1 MTANTAL
8 PLALPAVLL
17 QAQAQ
22 SVADGLVA
30 ALHTQLSQGREA
42 VLDASA
48 LAQFDSSA
56 LAVLLACRRAV
67 LAQGG
72 QLRVL
77 GLPARAQALAQV
89 YGVGNLLA

>member
-1 MTANTAL
+1 MSSTLNTV
-8 PLALPAVLL
+8 ALPAQVL

-22 SVADGLVA
+22 SVTDGL
-30 ALHTQLSQGREA
+30 TQQLLARVRQGGEA

-48 LAQFDSSA
+48 LSHFDSSA
-56 LAVLLACRRAV
+56 LAVVLACRRAV

-72 QLRVL
+72 QLRVQ

-89 YGVGNLLA
+89 YGVAELLA